1 MREWTLQLLRD
12 LVAINSVN
20 PSLVPD
26 GAGEKEIAELVA
38 MTLRRLGLD
47 VEVLEVVPH
56 RPNVVA
62 VLEGRAP
69 GRSLM
74 WCGHLDTV
82 GVAGMSAPFEPQER
96 DGRLYGRGALDMKGG
111 LAAMIGAARA
121 LVQKGV
127 VRRGRVILAAVI
139 DEEYASLGAEALV
152 RTWTADAAVILEP
165 TDLRIGVAHKGFA
178 WIEVVTMGIA
188 AHGSR
193 PQEGRDAILRMG
205 RVLQRLEVLDRRLQ
219 ARPPHPWLGTAS
231 LHASLIRGGRELST
245 YPDECVLQ
253 MERRTLAGEPP
264 GTALREVEE
273 LLADARREDAE
284 FIGHA
289 RLLLERPPYEIPSDH
304 ELPRQLGEALTRI
317 GGSPSYVGLSFWTD
331 AAILGRAGIPT
342 VIFGPGGEGLHG
354 LEEYVRV
361 DDVLACA
368 RALIELA
375 ALANA

>member
-1 MREWTLQLLRD
+1 MREWTIQLLRD

-20 PSLVPD
+20 PSLVSD
-26 GAGEKEIAELVA
+26 GAGEREIAEQVA

-47 VEVLEVVPH
+47 VEVAAVAPH

-82 GVAGMSAPFEPQER
+82 GVMGMDAPFEPREKE
-96 DGRLYGRGALDMKGG
+96 GRLYGRGALDMKGG

-121 LVQKGV
+121 LAQKGGML
-127 VRRGRVILAAVI
+127 RGRVILAAVI

-152 RTWTADAAVILEP
+152 KAWRADAAVILEP
-165 TDLRIGVAHKGFA
+165 TDLQIGIAHKGFA
-178 WIEVVTMGIA
+178 WIEVVTTGIA

-193 PQEGRDAILRMG
+193 PHEGRDAILRMG
-205 RVLQRLEVLDRRLQ
+205 RVLQRLESLDRRLQ
-219 ARPPHPWLGTAS
+219 AQPPHPLLGTAS

-264 GTALREVEE
+264 GAALREVEE
-273 LLADARREDAE
+273 LLDEARREDAE
-284 FIGHA
+284 FVAHA
-289 RLLLERPPYEIPSDH
+289 RLLFERPPYAISPDH
-304 ELPRQLGEALTRI
+304 ELLRQLGTALTRI
-317 GGSPSYVGLSFWTD
+317 GRSPSYVGLSFWTD

-342 VIFGPGGEGLHG
+342 VVFGPGGAGLHG
-354 LEEYVRV
+354 LEEYVNV
-361 DDVLACA
+361 DDVLTCV
-368 RALIELA
+368 RVLTELA
-375 ALANA
+375 DLFNA